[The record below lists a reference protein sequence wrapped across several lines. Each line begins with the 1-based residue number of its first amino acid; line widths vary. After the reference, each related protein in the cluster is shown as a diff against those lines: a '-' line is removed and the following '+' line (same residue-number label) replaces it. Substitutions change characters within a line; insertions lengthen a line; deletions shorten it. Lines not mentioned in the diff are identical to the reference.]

1 MNLEHLRLFKR
12 IVQFGSLASA
22 ARDLGLSSTTVSERL
37 AALERDM
44 GTVLLNRTT
53 RSLSLTEAGQT
64 LLEGLESLLEEAD
77 SLAAQIKLGSD
88 ALAGTIRV
96 SAPSDL
102 GRTRISDI
110 INSFVTKNP
119 AVSVEL
125 LLSDGYVDI
134 VGDGID
140 IALRFGALPDG
151 TLRTRKLG
159 TAPRI
164 VCASPVYI
172 ARHGT
177 PSSPD
182 DLQDHQCLLMRF
194 GKMLDRQWH
203 FGEGDTATSVMVDG
217 TLISNDGHLVRQWCL
232 DGLGIA
238 LKSQYDVAGDIKAGR
253 LTPLLDGFAAPGTD
267 LQMLFPPSRAQPA
280 RTKAL
285 AEALAEGFR

>member
-1 MNLEHLRLFKR
+1 
-12 IVQFGSLASA
+12 
-22 ARDLGLSSTTVSERL
+22 
-37 AALERDM
+37 M

-64 LLEGLESLLEEAD
+64 LLDGLEPLLEEAD

-102 GRTRISDI
+102 GRTRVSNI
-110 INSFVTKNP
+110 INAFVAQNP

-164 VCASPVYI
+164 VCAAPAYI
-172 ARHGT
+172 ARRGT

-203 FGEGDTATSVMVDG
+203 FGEGDTATSVMVYG
-217 TLISNDGHLVRQWCL
+217 PLISNDGHLVRQWCL

-238 LKSQYDVAGDIKAGR
+238 LKSQYDVADDIKAGR
-253 LTPLLDGFAAPGTD
+253 LIPLLEGFAAPGTD

-285 AEALAEGFR
+285 ADTLAEGF